1 MREITIAKGD
11 LISIYD
17 EGYKI
22 LHSDREQFSIINKTS
37 DILRMKQG
45 RNDIILFK
53 SRMNWWGVY
62 QRFCFNKDPQTNK
75 LTFEIYRDVYVD
87 ELE

>member
-1 MREITIAKGD
+1 MREITIQKGD

-22 LHSDREQFSIINKTS
+22 LHSDKERFFIINKTS
-37 DILRMKQG
+37 DILKMKQG

-53 SRMNWWGVY
+53 SKLSWWGTY
-62 QRFCFNKDPQTNK
+62 QRFNFNKDPKTNK
-75 LTFEIYRDVYVD
+75 LTFEVYKDVYVD
-87 ELE
+87 ELP